1 MIEIQRLKKSFGNFT
16 ALGPLDLS
24 IGSEHVVTVIG
35 PSGCGK
41 STLLRLLA
49 GLESPTHGSISVD
62 GRIVDGAS
70 RDISVAF
77 QEPRLMP
84 WLNVADNVA
93 LGAWDWPAAERAEAV
108 RAALAKVGL
117 TAFAKALPK
126 QLSGGMAQRVGLAR
140 ALVGQPRLLLLDE
153 PFSALDPLT
162 RVRMQDHL
170 LDIVGGSGPNVLLI
184 THDVEE
190 AIVLSDRIV
199 VLNGPPATVR
209 RDLVVDLPRPRRR
222 TSPAFQDIKELL
234 LADLLPAPIGEERH
248 ALHHALQQAA

>member
-1 MIEIQRLKKSFGNFT
+1 MIEFQRLVKSFGSFT
-16 ALGPLDLS
+16 ALGPFDLS
-24 IGSEHVVTVIG
+24 IGAEHVVTVIG

-49 GLESPTHGSISVD
+49 GLETPTRGSIAVD
-62 GRIVDGAS
+62 GRTVGGPS
-70 RDISVAF
+70 RDVSVAF

-93 LGAWDWPAAERAEAV
+93 LGAWDWPPSERAEAV

-117 TAFAKALPK
+117 TAFAQALPK

-170 LDIVGGSGPNVLLI
+170 LDIVGDSGPNVLLI

-199 VLNGPPATVR
+199 VLHGPPAMVR
-209 RDLVVDLPRPRRR
+209 RDLVVDLPHPRRR
-222 TSPAFQDIKELL
+222 TSPAFQEIKELL
-234 LADLLPAPIGEERH
+234 LADLLPAPMGSARH
-248 ALHHALQQAA
+248 ALQPTA